1 MLRATPE
8 IEAARRRWRF
18 RGDVRPD
25 FAHADAAHEESVWDY
40 PRPPMIVPDARLVQV
55 FAEGSLIADSRDCVR
70 VLETASPP
78 TFYLPPD
85 DVEWDALQ
93 ATDVRATCEWKG
105 IATAYDVIVDGE
117 CIACAAWSYVEVFA
131 DFKELLGW
139 VGFHP
144 GRVSCFVDRETV
156 YPQPGDYYGGW
167 VTREI
172 IGPFKGG
179 AGTEDW

>member
-1 MLRATPE
+1 MLRPTPE
-8 IEAARRRWRF
+8 IEAARRRWKF

-40 PRPPMIVPDARLVQV
+40 PRPPMIVPDTRLVQV

-78 TFYLPPD
+78 VFYLPPD
-85 DVEWDALQ
+85 DVEWDALE
-93 ATDVRATCEWKG
+93 ATDARTTCEWKG
-105 IATAYDVIVDGE
+105 VATAYDVVVDGE
-117 CIACAAWSYVEVFA
+117 RVKGAAWSYQEVFA
-131 DFKELLGW
+131 DFKDLLGW
-139 VGFHP
+139 VAFYP
-144 GRVSCFVDRETV
+144 GLVSCFVERETV
-156 YPQPGDYYGGW
+156 YPQPGGYYGGW

-172 IGPFKGG
+172 IGPFKGA